1 MHFKDSAELFE
12 GIEKATSRLDMTC
25 LIASA
30 FEKVSPSEV
39 RLLVYLLQGNIA
51 PPFKEIEIGLGE
63 KLVIEVLGKVTGAA
77 TKEIDKLFK
86 EKGDLGLTAAEIVK
100 NKKQKALFSEELSL
114 EKVFE
119 NFLRIARTEGK
130 GSQELKI
137 KLLAELINSSSSS
150 EAKFIVRTVLE
161 KMRLGAGDPTIMD
174 AFAVLLLDDFRKNN
188 PSVEKK
194 LKEKYKKEEDIN
206 RQLKFKVRELIES
219 KYNIYSDLG
228 EISFLLKKK
237 GLKGLDEIDITIGI
251 PIRPTLAERLG
262 SGKEIIEKLGG
273 KCLVEAKYD
282 GFRLAVHK
290 DGEKVFI
297 FSRNQETMTH
307 MFPEIVK
314 AVRKQIKIK
323 KVIFEGEALAFNEE
337 TGEFYPFQITI
348 QRKRK
353 HDVEKFLEKYPLKL
367 FAFDLLFDGKNLM
380 SKSFRE
386 RRKRLGEIIGKGNV
400 IELTDAVET
409 ASPAELEKF
418 FDESV
423 SQGLEGIIA
432 KDLNAPYIAG
442 ARKFAWIKLKRSYK
456 SELNDSIDVVVIGYY
471 EGKGKRQ
478 QFGLGSLLTAVYN
491 KNEDTFESVAKVATG
506 LSEKELGE
514 MEKLLK
520 KEALKKKPSRVLSGL
535 TPDHWVNPKYVIEVN
550 ADEITKSPMHL
561 AGKQETGEG
570 LALRF
575 PRFLKLRE
583 DKNAED
589 STTTKELI
597 DSFKKQRINFSEKK

>member
-1 MHFKDSAELFE
+1 
-12 GIEKATSRLDMTC
+12 
-25 LIASA
+25 
-30 FEKVSPSEV
+30 
-39 RLLVYLLQGNIA
+39 
-51 PPFKEIEIGLGE
+51 
-63 KLVIEVLGKVTGAA
+63 
-77 TKEIDKLFK
+77 
-86 EKGDLGLTAAEIVK
+86 
-100 NKKQKALFSEELSL
+100 
-114 EKVFE
+114 
-119 NFLRIARTEGK
+119 
-130 GSQELKI
+130 
-137 KLLAELINSSSSS
+137 
-150 EAKFIVRTVLE
+150 
-161 KMRLGAGDPTIMD
+161 
-174 AFAVLLLDDFRKNN
+174 
-188 PSVEKK
+188 
-194 LKEKYKKEEDIN
+194 
-206 RQLKFKVRELIES
+206 
-219 KYNIYSDLG
+219 
-228 EISFLLKKK
+228 
-237 GLKGLDEIDITIGI
+237 
-251 PIRPTLAERLG
+251 
-262 SGKEIIEKLGG
+262 
-273 KCLVEAKYD
+273 
-282 GFRLAVHK
+282 
-290 DGEKVFI
+290 
-297 FSRNQETMTH
+297 

-337 TGEFYPFQITI
+337 TGEFYPFQVTI

-380 SKSFRE
+380 QKSFRE
-386 RRKRLGEIIGKGNV
+386 RRKRLGEIIGKGTV

-409 ASPAELEKF
+409 ASPVELEKF

-550 ADEITKSPMHL
+550 ADEIT
-561 AGKQETGEG
+561 
-570 LALRF
+570 
-575 PRFLKLRE
+575 
-583 DKNAED
+583 
-589 STTTKELI
+589 
-597 DSFKKQRINFSEKK
+597 